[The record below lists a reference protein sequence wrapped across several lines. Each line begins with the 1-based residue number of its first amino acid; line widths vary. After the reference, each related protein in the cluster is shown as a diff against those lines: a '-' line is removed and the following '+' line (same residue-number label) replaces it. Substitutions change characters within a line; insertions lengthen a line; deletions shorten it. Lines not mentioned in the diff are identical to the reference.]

1 MKPRYPEIHVPLSGE
16 DGNAFFIIGRVRRAL
31 RKAKVSSEEIEAFTR
46 EANSGDYDRV
56 LLTTM
61 QWVSTS

>member
-1 MKPRYPEIHVPLSGE
+1 MPSSLSVVFAGHS
-16 DGNAFFIIGRVRRAL
+16 G
-31 RKAKVSSEEIEAFTR
+31 KAKVSSEEIEAFTR